1 MQFACITIH
10 VFVQILRNRVST
22 HPEVLLAQEVVLVLS
37 IWSLLDVDQASSV
50 HVHKVIFMVLIIGKV
65 RQENPVLFGLLWQG
79 EVKKVKKFRL
89 LEQNNRTLMNRT
101 RKRSQEASK
110 DKPIA
115 KELLCVETRKLNS
128 FYPRSFQES
137 VSGQMEDI
145 D

>member
-1 MQFACITIH
+1 M
-10 VFVQILRNRVST
+10 
-22 HPEVLLAQEVVLVLS
+22 LVLS

-115 KELLCVETRKLNS
+115 KELFPIENVRNIINPS
-128 FYPRSFQES
+128 Q
-137 VSGQMEDI
+137 I
-145 D
+145 DQSRLQ